1 MNTQQQ
7 HVQRL
12 VHVALIFGKVQRKC
26 QDKRQLQHFRG
37 LELDKAQIQPRLV
50 IGTGTLV
57 SQRRKGQQREHQ
69 CHRSIQEPEP
79 DEFVVIDRREHQQA
93 SQTQSAGEQL
103 RPVIAGAHRT
113 DNVILPDR
121 VQQDNAQHG
130 TEQCRQNQRLV
141 QPPPVDHQRAYWFFT
156 FVGFV

>member
-1 MNTQQQ
+1 MQ
-7 HVQRL
+7 
-12 VHVALIFGKVQRKC
+12 GKC

-93 SQTQSAGEQL
+93 SQTQSTGEQL
-103 RPVIAGAHRT
+103 RPVIAGAYRT

-141 QPPPVDHQRAYWFFT
+141 QPPPVDHQRTYWFFT